1 MGRKKIQEK
10 RGKTEKFENKK
21 NISQVEEVERI
32 KGKWVNSS
40 NFLAS
45 KLSLVASIE
54 GTF

>member
-10 RGKTEKFENKK
+10 RGKIEKFEIPYKK
-21 NISQVEEVERI
+21 SQVERI
-32 KGKWVNSS
+32 KGKWVNCS

-45 KLSLVASIE
+45 KLSLVASIV